1 MPRSINGPD
10 HQGDKVQV
18 RSVESS
24 GQVFSVSVLRGR
36 GGTQLI
42 IPVQH
47 PLYCQVRS
55 VPVRL
60 GRMALRARVRAGE
73 EGEGVRLELGSAVPW
88 PRGLPATLRVRR
100 TAAGAYHVGPVV
112 AILSAVY
119 RRRRYGPQDGL
130 FRRMLAEGDEMGV
143 LTYVISP
150 GALRGGAVLGYR
162 HDGRRWRP
170 GYFPPPDVLY
180 NRTQATPGTVAVER
194 ALRRRFGTRVF
205 NSRIGSKWRQYRVLR
220 RDPALRTHLPA
231 TRPLRGPS
239 DLYVMLRRYGGV
251 YVKPSRGGFGRGVWR
266 IERRRPGYDVR
277 RTDAVGRPHKVAVRS
292 VAAAFAA
299 IRRRRR
305 AFIVQQRLHLI
316 RWKGSIADVRV
327 LMQKDAHGE
336 WQMTGAGV
344 RAGKGGTIVSN
355 LSGGGRAVAL
365 SDLLREAFPGQTERI
380 ERLEEMVQEVAGRVA
395 RRLERAARPI
405 GELGI
410 DLAIDRDG
418 RLWFLEANSRTGR
431 SLFHHLDAT
440 GLGRLADRRPLEYAA
455 YLAGFRP

>member
-1 MPRSINGPD
+1 M
-10 HQGDKVQV
+10 
-18 RSVESS
+18 
-24 GQVFSVSVLRGR
+24 
-36 GGTQLI
+36 
-42 IPVQH
+42 
-47 PLYCQVRS
+47 
-55 VPVRL
+55 
-60 GRMALRARVRAGE
+60 
-73 EGEGVRLELGSAVPW
+73 RLELGSAVPW

-239 DLYVMLRRYGGV
+239 DLYVMLRRYGGGV
-251 YVKPSRGGFGRGVWR
+251 RKAEPRGIRSRRMADR
-266 IERRRPGYDVR
+266 
-277 RTDAVGRPHKVAVRS
+277 
-292 VAAAFAA
+292 AAAARLRRA
-299 IRRRRR
+299 QDRRRRQ
-305 AFIVQQRLHLI
+305 AAQ
-316 RWKGSIADVRV
+316 
-327 LMQKDAHGE
+327 
-336 WQMTGAGV
+336 
-344 RAGKGGTIVSN
+344 
-355 LSGGGRAVAL
+355 GGRAVRWRLPSRPFGA
-365 SDLLREAFPGQTERI
+365 AG
-380 ERLEEMVQEVAGRVA
+380 ERLSC
-395 RRLERAARPI
+395 
-405 GELGI
+405 
-410 DLAIDRDG
+410 
-418 RLWFLEANSRTGR
+418 SRG
-431 SLFHHLDAT
+431 SI
-440 GLGRLADRRPLEYAA
+440 
-455 YLAGFRP
+455 

>member
-1 MPRSINGPD
+1 M
-10 HQGDKVQV
+10 QV

-47 PLYCQVRS
+47 PLYCQARS

-180 NRTQATPGTVAVER
+180 NRTRRRARCVER
-194 ALRRRFGTRVF
+194 ALRRRFGTRCLTASVGGGT
-205 NSRIGSKWRQYRVLR
+205 GSCAGIPLC
-220 RDPALRTHLPA
+220 THLPA
-231 TRPLRGPS
+231 TRF
-239 DLYVMLRRYGGV
+239 V
-251 YVKPSRGGFGRGVWR
+251 
-266 IERRRPGYDVR
+266 RP
-277 RTDAVGRPHKVAVRS
+277 
-292 VAAAFAA
+292 F
-299 IRRRRR
+299 
-305 AFIVQQRLHLI
+305 
-316 RWKGSIADVRV
+316 
-327 LMQKDAHGE
+327 
-336 WQMTGAGV
+336 
-344 RAGKGGTIVSN
+344 
-355 LSGGGRAVAL
+355 
-365 SDLLREAFPGQTERI
+365 
-380 ERLEEMVQEVAGRVA
+380 
-395 RRLERAARPI
+395 
-405 GELGI
+405 
-410 DLAIDRDG
+410 
-418 RLWFLEANSRTGR
+418 
-431 SLFHHLDAT
+431 
-440 GLGRLADRRPLEYAA
+440 
-455 YLAGFRP
+455 